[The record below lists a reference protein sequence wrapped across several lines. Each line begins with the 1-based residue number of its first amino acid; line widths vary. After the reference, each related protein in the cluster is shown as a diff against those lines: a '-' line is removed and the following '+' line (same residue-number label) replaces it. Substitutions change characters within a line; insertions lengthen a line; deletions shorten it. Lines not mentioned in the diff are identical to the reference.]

1 MPLVCVQPICCA
13 VHLVLTGR
21 HTEDDVLLPLG
32 CFANLHPCVQM
43 HLPTWWPPWD
53 RRGCSHPG
61 LLQTPAAAL
70 RLQCLLLVPGQ
81 RCAYK
86 FVSLRAIP
94 IMLLV
99 GSPRH
104 RHPLSAAI
112 PAAAVPR
119 HAEPA
124 GRGQHAA
131 PLVCRGAAPL
141 PAAHLPGGGGG
152 RAGRRRR
159 RAGNRGLPGVG
170 GDFDLCML

>member
-81 RCAYK
+81 RCAASPFDAGIWPSK
-86 FVSLRAIP
+86 CSPPCLIIPLR
-94 IMLLV
+94 
-99 GSPRH
+99 
-104 RHPLSAAI
+104 

-124 GRGQHAA
+124 WGGQRAA
-131 PLVCRGAAPL
+131 AVVCRGAAPL